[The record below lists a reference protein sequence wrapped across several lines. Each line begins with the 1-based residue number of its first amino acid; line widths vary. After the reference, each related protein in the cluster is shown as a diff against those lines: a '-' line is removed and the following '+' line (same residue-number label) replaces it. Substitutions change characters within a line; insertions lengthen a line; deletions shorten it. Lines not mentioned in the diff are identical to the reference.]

1 MCAHVGRYKGLLTK
15 GECFVS
21 IGVRIADFTGEIV
34 LTWNQSLFHHRLL
47 SPTTLISVEESQTWY
62 DFFPWRRRS
71 LPSKKR
77 GDRMGHSH
85 GGPAAW
91 ICAMFLK
98 GFSYLVV
105 CVPHLIWAF
114 LSVHLPDSSRFQS
127 TLPFL
132 LFKFPWTLS
141 IKHKLAIHPE
151 CLCPGPP
158 LCSPSHLLLLPR
170 LHLFLLF
177 IGWLKRDYK
186 SYFWKLINHTV
197 CKKKWNSIICVFLDL
212 WFPLSAT
219 EYLLA
224 SYFLYL

>member
-1 MCAHVGRYKGLLTK
+1 MTSFLEEREACPPRR
-15 GECFVS
+15 GE
-21 IGVRIADFTGEIV
+21 TGWDI
-34 LTWNQSLFHHRLL
+34 
-47 SPTTLISVEESQTWY
+47 P
-62 DFFPWRRRS
+62 
-71 LPSKKR
+71 
-77 GDRMGHSH
+77 H

-105 CVPHLIWAF
+105 SVPHLIWPF
-114 LSVHLPDSSRFQS
+114 LSVLLPDSLQFQS
-127 TLPFL
+127 AFPFL
-132 LFKFPWTLS
+132 VFKFPWILS

-197 CKKKWNSIICVFLDL
+197 CKKKWNNIICVFLDL